1 MGSWLQMDKIK
12 NMSLKK
18 SFFFLT
24 LSSLI
29 IASVLTTI
37 SYILLNYIYHSI
49 QDKYLQTPLY
59 TETITIMQNNIN
71 QYSDFDKVLINIIST
86 LQLVLPLVFFIGL
99 LLLADIIFYKVKL
112 KTPIEILNKGANEIS
127 NNNLDFYLEYKSND
141 ELGNLCNAFEKMRS
155 QLNKNNI
162 KMWTMID
169 DRKQLNAA
177 FSHDLRNPLTVLKG
191 YSDYLTKYIP
201 TGKLSDKKILSTTQ
215 LMSEHIDRIEYYV
228 NSMSNAQRLEDIV
241 ITKTILNIND
251 FIENLD
257 SNISILSKQ
266 TGKSFKLTNK
276 VDSINILFDENII
289 HRVIENIISNA
300 FRYAKNKVSIL
311 IYLEQK
317 FLIFVIDDDGVG
329 FSEESLKSAL
339 KPFYK
344 DKTLNNNNSNFG
356 MGLYISK
363 VLCEKH
369 GGSIFIENN
378 LIGSAKITIKFSTK
392 D

>member
-1 MGSWLQMDKIK
+1 MDKIK

-29 IASVLTTI
+29 IASVLTAI

-71 QYSDFDKVLINIIST
+71 QYSDFDKALINIIST
-86 LQLVLPLVFFIGL
+86 LQLVLPLVFFIVL

-127 NNNLDFYLEYKSND
+127 NNNLDFHLEYESND
-141 ELGNLCNAFEKMRS
+141 ELGSLCNAFEKMRS

-191 YSDYLTKYIP
+191 YSDYLIKYIP
-201 TGKLSDKKILSTTQ
+201 TGKLSNKKILSTTQ
-215 LMSEHIDRIEYYV
+215 LMSEHIHRIEYYV
-228 NSMSNAQRLEDIV
+228 DSMSNAQRLEDLV
-241 ITKTILNIND
+241 ITKSISNIND
-251 FIENLD
+251 FVENLD
-257 SNISILSKQ
+257 NNISILSKQ
-266 TGKSFKLTNK
+266 AGKSFKLTNK
-276 VDSINILFDENII
+276 VDNINVLFDENII

-300 FRYAKNKVSIL
+300 FRYSKNKVSIL
-311 IYLEQK
+311 IYLEQE
-317 FLIFVIDDDGVG
+317 FLTFVIEDDGIG
-329 FSEESLKSAL
+329 FSKDSLKSAL

-369 GGSIFIENN
+369 GGSILIENN
-378 LIGSAKITIKFSTK
+378 SIGGAKITAKFSTK